1 MSERFQLKP
10 RKRSYPDGVRLHR
23 QLPDGSIEYL
33 ESFKDQDEMLRAMS
47 VTDEQGRCRYDSDE
61 AFRDAVIAL
70 IHNTPPHIVGVELT
84 PRSPIPTDEEM
95 LRGLREDAIREE
107 FDALIDTAGGN
118 NARAKLQ
125 LAQHLMNPSDEVRQV
140 LTEMGQLTQLDE
152 SRPMESYLKDRQANG
167 LGPDRQTVSMIDEE
181 EDARKEAEHNQEI
194 LNWMASQDTDGDVEA
209 GGGEGVGV

>member
-10 RKRSYPDGVRLHR
+10 KKRAYPDGVRLHR
-23 QLPDGSIEYL
+23 TLPDGSIEYL

-47 VTDEQGRCRYDSDE
+47 VTDDQGRCLYDTNE
-61 AFRDAVIAL
+61 AFRDAVTAL
-70 IHNTPPHIVGVELT
+70 IANTPADIVGVQLE

-95 LRGLREDAIREE
+95 LQGLREDALRQQMAIMV
-107 FDALIDTAGGN
+107 DKAGGDD
-118 NARAKLQ
+118 AIAKYNLGLMLTNPTEEQ
-125 LAQHLMNPSDEVRQV
+125 AQNF
-140 LTEMGQLTQLDE
+140 TEMGLLTQLDE

-194 LNWMASQDTDGDVEA
+194 LNWMASQGTDGDVEA